1 VNKSNSEKARH
12 SPRKIFY
19 LENQCRCPWEVWV
32 MKKHEFEYTIFRDN
46 SPKMFKAA
54 CGLVKETF
62 PDFHAEK
69 LLIDVDGST
78 IQVFCRGDN
87 EIIIYD
93 DYDVGAVLVKSDVD
107 LSRIFS

>member
-1 VNKSNSEKARH
+1 
-12 SPRKIFY
+12 
-19 LENQCRCPWEVWV
+19 
-32 MKKHEFEYTIFRDN
+32 MKKHAFQYTVFRDN

-78 IQVFCRGDN
+78 IQVFRRGT
-87 EIIIYD
+87 EKIVIFD

-107 LSRIFS
+107 LSKIFI